1 MTFREYLS
9 SIYILLAIPFA
20 CAGCFVGIIL
30 GTIFEKENQAYKER
44 KKAEKREVRSA
55 KYNQK

>member
-44 KKAEKREVRSA
+44 HIKEGRHERR
-55 KYNQK
+55 